1 MSLAF
6 WIPKLDYFFPG
17 DNIAY
22 IYPDLKTAIVGK
34 FERGLLVSIKRAQTL
49 KLPFGPLLQKKAD
62 YMNTGKYGS
71 SSWGFVGVKR
81 QLTEADNS

>member
-1 MSLAF
+1 MGYSPIEAMSLAF

-34 FERGLLVSIKRAQTL
+34 FERGLLVSI
-49 KLPFGPLLQKKAD
+49 
-62 YMNTGKYGS
+62 
-71 SSWGFVGVKR
+71 
-81 QLTEADNS
+81 